1 MYELLGIC
9 VVLAALM
16 LLNAAASLAAAF
28 SWQLI
33 APLTRSFSA
42 RTRSDLLFTLR
53 LTAPVSAAVVVA
65 VFLIPSYLDY
75 EPRATAEVVSL
86 KLAALALL
94 SAASVAFA
102 LWRTIRSWLAT
113 AALRKQWLA
122 SAQRIHVPGINAPA
136 FRISH
141 RFPVI
146 AIVGTL
152 RPQLFI
158 AGDVLSALTTDE
170 MAAAIAH
177 ECGHLAA
184 RDNLKRT
191 LLRICRDSLFLVPFG
206 RAVERVWA
214 DAAESAADEFAAHQS
229 PAVALNLASALV
241 RIAKMVPAGARADVP
256 LGAYLVGAEE
266 TQGVKSRIRRLIE
279 ISSSN
284 SRIGQTNNPLMRL
297 LPFTSCVAI
306 AAGATVIAANAKVL
320 MGVHVILER
329 AVSLLS

>member
-9 VVLAALM
+9 VALAALM
-16 LLNAAASLAAAF
+16 LLNTAASLGTALL
-28 SWQLI
+28 WRLI
-33 APLTRSFSA
+33 APLTRPLSA

-53 LTAPVSAAVVVA
+53 LAAPMSAAIVVA

-94 SAASVAFA
+94 SALSVAFA

-113 AALRKQWLA
+113 AALRRQWLA
-122 SAQRIHVPGINAPA
+122 SAKPIRVAGISIPA
-136 FRISH
+136 FSISH
-141 RFPVI
+141 RFPII

-191 LLRICRDSLFLVPFG
+191 LLRLCRDSLFLVPFG
-206 RAVERVWA
+206 RAVDRLWA
-214 DAAESAADEFAAHQS
+214 ETAESAADEFAARQS
-229 PAVALNLASALV
+229 PAAALNLASALV

-279 ISSSN
+279 ISSN
-284 SRIGQTNNPLMRL
+284 HSRIAATNNRFIRL
-297 LPFTSCVAI
+297 LPFTSFAAF
-306 AAGATVIAANAKVL
+306 AAGATIIATNGKVL
-320 MGVHVILER
+320 MGVHLILER

>member
-1 MYELLGIC
+1 MYELLGIS
-9 VVLAALM
+9 VVFAALL
-16 LLNAAASLAAAF
+16 LLNAAASLATALA
-28 SWQLI
+28 WRLI

-42 RTRSDLLFTLR
+42 RTQSDLLFTVR
-53 LTAPVSAAVVVA
+53 LAAPVSAAIVVA

-75 EPRATAEVVSL
+75 EPRATAEAVSP

-113 AALRKQWLA
+113 AALRKKWLT
-122 SAQRIHVPGINAPA
+122 SAKRIQVTGINVPA

-141 RFPVI
+141 RFPII
-146 AIVGTL
+146 AIVGCL

-158 AGDVLSALTTDE
+158 AGDVLSVLTTDE

-191 LLRICRDSLFLVPFG
+191 LLHICRDSLFLVPFG
-206 RAVERVWA
+206 RAVDRLWA
-214 DAAESAADEFAAHQS
+214 ETAESAADEFAARQS
-229 PAVALNLASALV
+229 PAVALSLASALV

-279 ISSSN
+279 ISSN
-284 SRIGQTNNPLMRL
+284 HSRIAPTNNSLIRL
-297 LPFTSCVAI
+297 LPFTSFVAI
-306 AAGATVIAANAKVL
+306 ATAASIIAANGKVL
-320 MGVHVILER
+320 MGVHLILER

>member
-16 LLNAAASLAAAF
+16 LLNAAASLAAALV
-28 SWQLI
+28 WRLI
-33 APLTRSFSA
+33 APLARSCSA
-42 RTRSDLLFTLR
+42 RTQSDLLFTLR
-53 LTAPVSAAVVVA
+53 FAAPVLAAIVVA

-86 KLAALALL
+86 KLAALASL
-94 SAASVAFA
+94 SAASVTFA

-122 SAQRIHVPGINAPA
+122 SAKRIHVPGIDVPA
-136 FRISH
+136 FSISH
-141 RFPVI
+141 RFPII

-158 AGDVLSALTTDE
+158 AGDVLSALTPDE

-191 LLRICRDSLFLVPFG
+191 LLRIARDSLFLIPFG
-206 RAVERVWA
+206 RAVDRVWA
-214 DAAESAADEFAAHQS
+214 ETAESAADEFAARQS
-229 PAVALNLASALV
+229 PVVALNLASALV

-279 ISSSN
+279 ISSN
-284 SRIGQTNNPLMRL
+284 HSRMAATNNSLVRL
-297 LPFTSCVAI
+297 LPFTSFTAI
-306 AAGATVIAANAKVL
+306 AAVASIIAANGKVL
-320 MGVHVILER
+320 MGVHNILEH

>member
-16 LLNAAASLAAAF
+16 LLNAAASLGMALA
-28 SWQLI
+28 WRVI

-53 LTAPVSAAVVVA
+53 LAAPMSAAIIVA

-86 KLAALALL
+86 KLAGLAVL
-94 SAASVAFA
+94 SAGSLAFA
-102 LWRTIRSWLAT
+102 LCRTVRSWLAT
-113 AALRKQWLA
+113 AALGRQWLQ
-122 SAQRIHVPGINAPA
+122 SANRIHVAGINVPA
-136 FRISH
+136 FSISH
-141 RFPVI
+141 RFPII

-152 RPQLFI
+152 RPRLFI
-158 AGDVLSALTTDE
+158 AGDVLSALTRDE

-206 RAVERVWA
+206 RTVDRLWA
-214 DAAESAADEFAAHQS
+214 QSAESAADEFAARQS
-229 PAVALNLASALV
+229 PDVALNLASALV

-279 ISSSN
+279 ISSN
-284 SRIGQTNNPLMRL
+284 HSRITPTNNLLIRL
-297 LPFTSCVAI
+297 LPLTSFAAI
-306 AAGATVIAANAKVL
+306 AAAASITAANGKVL
-320 MGVHVILER
+320 MGVHLILER

>member
-1 MYELLGIC
+1 
-9 VVLAALM
+9 
-16 LLNAAASLAAAF
+16 
-28 SWQLI
+28 
-33 APLTRSFSA
+33 
-42 RTRSDLLFTLR
+42 
-53 LTAPVSAAVVVA
+53 
-65 VFLIPSYLDY
+65 
-75 EPRATAEVVSL
+75 
-86 KLAALALL
+86 
-94 SAASVAFA
+94 
-102 LWRTIRSWLAT
+102 
-113 AALRKQWLA
+113 
-122 SAQRIHVPGINAPA
+122 
-136 FRISH
+136 
-141 RFPVI
+141 
-146 AIVGTL
+146 
-152 RPQLFI
+152 
-158 AGDVLSALTTDE
+158 

>member
-16 LLNAAASLAAAF
+16 VLNAAASLATAF
-28 SWQLI
+28 TWRLI

-42 RTRSDLLFTLR
+42 RTRADLLFTLR
-53 LTAPVSAAVVVA
+53 LAAPVSAAIAVL

-75 EPRATAEVVSL
+75 EPRATEEVVSL

-113 AALRKQWLA
+113 AALRKRWLA
-122 SAQRIHVPGINAPA
+122 SAERIQVPGIKVPA
-136 FRISH
+136 FRITHS
-141 RFPVI
+141 FPII

-158 AGDVLSALTTDE
+158 AGNVLSALTADE
-170 MAAAIAH
+170 MAAAIVH

-191 LLRICRDSLFLVPFG
+191 LLRLCRDSLFLVPFG

-214 DAAESAADEFAAHQS
+214 ETAESAADEFAARQS
-229 PAVALNLASALV
+229 AAVALNLASALV
-241 RIAKMVPAGARADVP
+241 RIAKMVPVGARADVP

-266 TQGVKSRIRRLIE
+266 TQGIKSRIRRLIE

-284 SRIGQTNNPLMRL
+284 SRIAPKNNSLIRL
-297 LPFTSCVAI
+297 LPFTSFLAL
-306 AAGATVIAANAKVL
+306 AAGSTIIATNAKVL

>member
-16 LLNAAASLAAAF
+16 LLNTAASLGTALA
-28 SWQLI
+28 WRLI

-53 LTAPVSAAVVVA
+53 LSAPMSAAIAVT

-75 EPRATAEVVSL
+75 EPRATAEVVSF

-102 LWRTIRSWLAT
+102 LWRAVRSWRAT
-113 AALRKQWLA
+113 AALRQQWLA
-122 SAQRIHVPGINAPA
+122 SATRIQVTGINVPA
-136 FRISH
+136 FSISH
-141 RFPVI
+141 RFPII

-158 AGDVLSALTTDE
+158 AGDVLSALTKDE

-184 RDNLKRT
+184 HDNLKRT
-191 LLRICRDSLFLVPFG
+191 LLRICRNSLFLVPFG
-206 RAVERVWA
+206 RAVDRLWA
-214 DAAESAADEFAAHQS
+214 ETAESAADEFAARQS

-266 TQGVKSRIRRLIE
+266 THGVKGRIRRLIE
-279 ISSSN
+279 ISSN
-284 SRIGQTNNPLMRL
+284 HPRIAPTNNSLIRL
-297 LPFTSCVAI
+297 LPLASFVAI
-306 AAGATVIAANAKVL
+306 AAGASLIAANGKVL
-320 MGVHVILER
+320 LGVHLILER

>member
-1 MYELLGIC
+1 MYELLGIS

-16 LLNAAASLAAAF
+16 VLNAAASLAMALA
-28 SWQLI
+28 WRLV
-33 APLTRSFSA
+33 APLTRSLSA
-42 RTRSDLLFTLR
+42 RTRSDLLFTVR
-53 LTAPVSAAVVVA
+53 LAAPVSAAIVIA

-86 KLAALALL
+86 KLAALALV
-94 SAASVAFA
+94 SAASIAFA
-102 LWRTIRSWLAT
+102 LWRTLRSWRAT

-122 SAQRIHVPGINAPA
+122 SAQRIHVAGINVPA
-136 FRISH
+136 FSIEH
-141 RFPVI
+141 RFPII
-146 AIVGTL
+146 AIVGTI

-158 AGDVLSALTTDE
+158 AADVLSALSADE

-177 ECGHLAA
+177 ECGHLGA

-191 LLRICRDSLFLVPFG
+191 LLRICRDSLFLVPIG
-206 RAVERVWA
+206 RAVDRLWA
-214 DAAESAADEFAAHQS
+214 ETAESAADEFAAHQS

-279 ISSSN
+279 ISSNHSGMATANN
-284 SRIGQTNNPLMRL
+284 SLMRL
-297 LPFTSCVAI
+297 LPVTSFVTIATGAAI
-306 AAGATVIAANAKVL
+306 LAANGKVL
-320 MGVHVILER
+320 LGVHLILER

>member
-16 LLNAAASLAAAF
+16 LLNTAASLGTALA
-28 SWQLI
+28 WRLI

-53 LTAPVSAAVVVA
+53 LSAPMSAAIAVT

-75 EPRATAEVVSL
+75 EPRATAEVVSF

-102 LWRTIRSWLAT
+102 LWRAVRSWRAT
-113 AALRKQWLA
+113 AALRQQWLA
-122 SAQRIHVPGINAPA
+122 SATRIQVTGINVPA
-136 FRISH
+136 FSISH
-141 RFPVI
+141 RFPII

-158 AGDVLSALTTDE
+158 AGDVLSALTKDE

-184 RDNLKRT
+184 HDNLKRT

-206 RAVERVWA
+206 RAVDRLWA
-214 DAAESAADEFAAHQS
+214 ETAESAADEFAARQS

-241 RIAKMVPAGARADVP
+241 RIAKMVPAGARAHVP
-256 LGAYLVGAEE
+256 LGAYLVGLEE

-279 ISSSN
+279 ISSN
-284 SRIGQTNNPLMRL
+284 HSRIAPTNNLLVRL
-297 LPFTSCVAI
+297 LPFTSFAAI
-306 AAGATVIAANAKVL
+306 AAAASLIAGNGKVL
-320 MGVHVILER
+320 MSVHLVLER